1 MTKPLALAALLC
13 LACSAGAADLAVK
26 PVASTKK
33 PAAGAGGGAAPERVL
48 RPLSAE
54 PQYWLSAA
62 AGVLTTDDGEMSSQ
76 GFGGYVSNGRALG
89 GVRARFNRGFN
100 FVRHGR
106 ELGLMIG
113 QPLSNRVWYAMGIS
127 RYEYE
132 RRDPNNPERREVIGM
147 PIELVAAPGWSN
159 FGIELRAE
167 ANINSAHP
175 QLMLGIGARF
185 GRLR

>member
-1 MTKPLALAALLC
+1 MTKPLAFAALLC
-13 LACSAGAADLAVK
+13 LALSAGAADLPVK
-26 PVASTKK
+26 PVAPKKK
-33 PAAGAGGGAAPERVL
+33 PVATASGGAAQERIL

-54 PQYWLSAA
+54 PRYWFSAA
-62 AGVLTTDDGEMSSQ
+62 AGVLTTDDGEMWSQ
-76 GFGGYVSNGRALG
+76 GFGGYVSNDRMLG
-89 GVRARFNRGFN
+89 GVRARFNRGFGY
-100 FVRHGR
+100 VRHGR

-113 QPLSNRVWYAMGIS
+113 QPLTDRVWYAMGIS

-147 PIELVAAPGWSN
+147 PIEIVGAPGWSK
-159 FGIELRAE
+159 FGLELRAE

-175 QLMLGIGARF
+175 QLLLGIGARF